1 MEVQDRSL
9 SQQQLDA
16 YHRDGMV
23 NRSGFSLLLRFPLRI
38 GRKSA
43 CFLLNRPGS
52 STGRGTTN
60 CCSATG
66 FLVIEGFASPS
77 EVAEVRQRAA
87 ELVEG
92 FEPATRSVF
101 STKSQVCSILQAH
114 VDTQLRGSTF
124 CGDISPSIS
133 QTMGPLL

>member
-23 NRSGFSLLLRFPLRI
+23 NRSEFSLLLRFPLRI

-52 STGRGTTN
+52 STGE
-60 CCSATG
+60 AQPIVV
-66 FLVIEGFASPS
+66 L
-77 EVAEVRQRAA
+77 QQ
-87 ELVEG
+87 
-92 FEPATRSVF
+92 VF
-101 STKSQVCSILQAH
+101 WSLRDLQA
-114 VDTQLRGSTF
+114 RAR
-124 CGDISPSIS
+124 S
-133 QTMGPLL
+133 QK